1 MRMTFL
7 GAAGTVTGSKYLLE
21 HRDQHVLIDCGLFQG
36 YKQLRLHNWD
46 PFQLPVRDLQAIVL
60 THAHLD
66 HSGYLPVLARNG
78 YRGPVYATP
87 ATCELVKILLRDS
100 GRLQEEE
107 AEFANR
113 HGFSKH
119 APALPLYTEQDAER
133 ALKLLH
139 PVELHH
145 RVTIVPGLSILLRGA
160 GHILGAATVEI
171 VADGIT
177 LVCSGDLGRPNDP
190 LMLAPE
196 TIEQT
201 DYLLIESTYGDRRH
215 PEESPEKQLAEVIT
229 HTALRH
235 GITLV
240 PSFAVGRAQLLMY
253 HLYRLKQQHAI
264 PDLPIYLNSPM
275 ATDVTRLYQRFRSE
289 HRLSLEDCEGMCQ
302 GTHFVRATRDSIEL
316 DQQRTPAVIIAASG
330 MATGGRVLHHLKA
343 LAPNP
348 LNTLLIPGFQAGG
361 TRGAQIIAGAPSVR
375 IHGKE
380 VPIRAEVVPM
390 ETLSAHADADEII
403 EWLRGFKRPPKHTY
417 VVHGEPNA
425 SDVLRRRISLELGWS
440 VSVPEYRDSVE
451 LTPIDPSSSSSS

>member
-21 HRDQHVLIDCGLFQG
+21 HHDKHVLIDCGLFQG

-46 PFQLPVRDLQAIVL
+46 PFHLPVRDLEAIVL

-66 HSGYLPVLARNG
+66 HSGYLPVLVRNG

-87 ATCELVKILLRDS
+87 ATCELVKILLLDS

-107 AEFANR
+107 AEYANR

-119 APALPLYTEQDAER
+119 DPALPLYTEQDAHR
-133 ALKLLH
+133 ALKLLR
-139 PVELHH
+139 PLELHH
-145 RVTIVPGLSILLRGA
+145 WVDIAPGISIQLRCA
-160 GHILGAATVEI
+160 GHILGAATVE
-171 VADGIT
+171 VLAEGIS
-177 LVCSGDLGRPNDP
+177 LVFSGDLGRPNDP
-190 LMLAPE
+190 LMFTPE
-196 TIEQT
+196 TIEQA
-201 DYLLIESTYGDRRH
+201 DYLLVESTYGDRQH
-215 PEESPEKQLAEVIT
+215 PVESPEEQLAEVINR
-229 HTALRH
+229 TALRH

-253 HLYRLKQQHAI
+253 HLYRLKQKKAI

-289 HRLSLEDCEGMCQ
+289 HRLSLEECEGMCHAA
-302 GTHFVRATRDSIEL
+302 HFVRSVRDSIDL

-348 LNTLLIPGFQAGG
+348 LNTLLVPGFQAGG
-361 TRGAQIIAGAPSVR
+361 TRGAQIVAGAPSVR
-375 IHGKE
+375 IHGKD

-390 ETLSAHADADEII
+390 GTLSAHADGDEIMQ
-403 EWLRGFKRPPKHTY
+403 WLRGFKRPPKHTY

-451 LTPIDPSSSSSS
+451 LTGVPAPA